1 MRLMSSAYEQTG
13 RVNQKLRTR
22 QSLIDAA
29 RELLAQGVTPTVEQA
44 AASAC
49 VSRPTA
55 YRYFPNQEALLM
67 AAHPPLAVESLLP
80 EHASED
86 PFERLDAASTA
97 LVQFLLD
104 HEIALRA
111 MLRISLEQTAERPRL
126 ALRTGRRI
134 RWVEDALAPLRS
146 RLDAQRFHDLV
157 VRIAATLGIEPLI
170 WLIDIARV
178 ERTQAARMLCATA
191 RDILKSAL

>member
-1 MRLMSSAYEQTG
+1 MSSAYEET
-13 RVNQKLRTR
+13 RRANQKART
-22 QSLIDAA
+22 QQALIAAA

-44 AASAC
+44 AASAS

-55 YRYFPNQEALLM
+55 YRYFPNQGALLM

-86 PFERLDAASTA
+86 PFERLNIASKA

-104 HEIALRA
+104 HETALRA
-111 MLRISLEQTAERPRL
+111 MLRISLEQSAGRPTL

-134 RWVEDALAPLRS
+134 KWMEDALAPLRD
-146 RLDAQRFHDLV
+146 RLEPERFDDLV
-157 VRIAATLGIEPLI
+157 IRISASLGIEPLI
-170 WLIDIARV
+170 WLIDIAHI
-178 ERTQAARMLCATA
+178 ERTQAARMLCASA
-191 RDILKSAL
+191 RDILKGAL

>member
-1 MRLMSSAYEQTG
+1 MSMSSAYEQTG
-13 RVNQKLRTR
+13 RVHQKLRTR
-22 QSLIDAA
+22 QALVDAA
-29 RELLAQGVTPTVEQA
+29 RELLAKGMTPTVEQA
-44 AASAC
+44 AASAS

-55 YRYFPNQEALLM
+55 YRYFPNQEALLL

-86 PFERLDAASTA
+86 PLERLDVASKA

-104 HEIALRA
+104 DETALRA

-146 RLDAQRFHDLV
+146 RLEPQRFHDLV
-157 VRIAATLGIEPLI
+157 IRIAATLGIEPLV
-170 WLIDIARV
+170 WLIDIAHV
-178 ERTQAARMLCATA
+178 ERTQAAAMLCASA
-191 RDILKSAL
+191 RDILKAAL